1 MVFVWNKYF
10 YIITQVQEF
19 TIFSVPTWF
28 DFTCFLNIIY
38 YSVKI
43 INNYVN
49 LNFNFKNNLKYVQFD
64 RKMG

>member
-1 MVFVWNKYF
+1 M
-10 YIITQVQEF
+10 QVQEF